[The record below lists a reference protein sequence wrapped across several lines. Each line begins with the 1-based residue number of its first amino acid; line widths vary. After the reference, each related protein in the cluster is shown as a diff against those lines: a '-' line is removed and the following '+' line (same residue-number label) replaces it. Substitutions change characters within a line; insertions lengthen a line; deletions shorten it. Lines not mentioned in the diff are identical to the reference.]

1 MRQLRLL
8 IACGGT
14 GGHIFPASA
23 LAAHIKSAHPD
34 ADISFA
40 GVFNSH
46 IEGILKKS
54 GYKTF
59 SIKAGGMPRGL
70 NILIAPFFVK
80 AARSFFLAVEILK
93 REDIHIVVS
102 MGSFSGAPFVFAG
115 KFLGLPVLVHE
126 QNILPGRANR
136 LSGYFADR
144 IAISFDKTASY
155 FSKRMKRRIVCTGN
169 PVREEIHGIKK
180 EDALKFFDF
189 DANKFTI
196 LVTGGSQGAHAINIA
211 IALAAKGLDKNKFQ
225 ILHLAGKSDCEF
237 ASREY
242 NLLGIKNKVFS
253 FFDDMGKAYA
263 ASDLIISRAGAIT
276 IAEITSLGI
285 ASILVPYPHGDAHQR
300 ENAKVLQNRNAGVII
315 EEKYL
320 TKERLLAAIKDLSEN
335 RNKLEEMKHNSKN
348 LARPGAAERLA
359 KEVLDLA

>member
-1 MRQLRLL
+1 MKQLRLL

-14 GGHIFPASA
+14 GGHIFPATA
-23 LAAHIKSAHPD
+23 LAEHIKSAYSD
-34 ADISFA
+34 SDISFA

-59 SIKAGGMPRGL
+59 LIKAGGMPRGL
-70 NILIAPFFVK
+70 NILIVPFFIK
-80 AARSFFLAVEILK
+80 TAKSFFAAVEILK
-93 REDIHIVVS
+93 REDIHMVVS

-126 QNILPGRANR
+126 QNIMPGRANR

-144 IAISFDKTASY
+144 IAISYDKTASY
-155 FSKRMKRRIVCTGN
+155 FSKRMKRRIICTGN
-169 PVREEIHGIKK
+169 PVRKEIQGVEKEE
-180 EDALKFFDF
+180 ALKFFDF
-189 DANKFTI
+189 DSNKFTI
-196 LVTGGSQGAHAINIA
+196 LVTGGSQGAHAVNIA
-211 IALAAKGLDKNKFQ
+211 ITMAAKELDKNKFQ
-225 ILHLAGKSDCEF
+225 ILHLTGKSDREF
-237 ASREY
+237 VAREY
-242 NLLGIKNKVFS
+242 NSLGLKNKVFS

-263 ASDLIISRAGAIT
+263 VSDLIISRAGAIT

-300 ENAKVLQNRNAGVII
+300 ENANVLQSSNAGVII

-320 TKERLLAAIKDLSEN
+320 TKERLLATIKDLSEN
-335 RNKLEEMKHNSKN
+335 KNKLEEMKANSKK
-348 LARPGAAERLA
+348 LARPDAAQRLA
-359 KEVLDLA
+359 KEVMELA